1 MVTNQ
6 TYIQAVKPEPLTEKE
21 MQFLEVVLPFVGA
34 NNTFRFGRM
43 RKAGVPEKTEE
54 IFNSGSEWLD
64 SQVSRK
70 LQDLKKKGWIVMDDG
85 LYTLLHR
92 P

>member
-1 MVTNQ
+1 M
-6 TYIQAVKPEPLTEKE
+6 KPEPLTEKE
-21 MQFLEVVLPFVGA
+21 RRFLNLLLPHVGP
-34 NNTFRFGRM
+34 NNTFRFAPM
-43 RKAGVPEKTEE
+43 RKAGVPEQTEE

-70 LQDLKKKGWIVMDDG
+70 LQDLKKKGWIKMDDG